1 MKIKPVVSHG
11 IIVPSYWRRLNWE
24 HQSLRSMPVFWNTG
38 YVSAGNWMYRGEKVQ
53 RLHTHTHTHKQRETI
68 PLYLFF
74 FRRSFFCG
82 YFHTICQTACETQ
95 RSHAE
100 SLTTEALC
108 KPRPTLPTYAPP
120 KCNSNADTRSTGWR
134 HYVLPPPPALAVCP
148 WSCSIFPDKYHPG
161 QSIKDISLFLKHR
174 MTLSLPLP
182 HCYVMLRLSL
192 SPISRSILFTSLHS
206 RHATFASL
214 APLARLSHQAQRHWA
229 ILFVFVKLWHPSL
242 VALYAVQRCTR
253 RVGKLGWCTGLYP
266 CAENMLSLNVA

>member
-1 MKIKPVVSHG
+1 M
-11 IIVPSYWRRLNWE
+11 
-24 HQSLRSMPVFWNTG
+24 
-38 YVSAGNWMYRGEKVQ
+38 
-53 RLHTHTHTHKQRETI
+53 HTHTQRETI

-74 FRRSFFCG
+74 FGIHFFVDISIPSVRPPVRHREAMLKASPLRPCANRDP
-82 YFHTICQTACETQ
+82 HSPHMPPPNVILM
-95 RSHAE
+95 
-100 SLTTEALC
+100 LTHGLQAGVTMC
-108 KPRPTLPTYAPP
+108 
-120 KCNSNADTRSTGWR
+120 C
-134 HYVLPPPPALAVCP
+134 PPPPALAVCP

-229 ILFVFVKLWHPSL
+229 ILFVFVKLWHLSL